1 MKKGYILAIALLAGG
16 LTVGCDA
23 LFDTPEKA
31 AKEVME
37 SIFAA
42 DIDRLKGRICSAR
55 SAELL
60 KQSENQIKVFK
71 EVMKLAKVDLSGV
84 SFTADISGDTATV
97 KTSGKMK
104 IEVSFAGQTQTQ
116 EQSLDNTPP
125 IKLIKEGGT
134 WKICDTF
141 GG

>member
-31 AKEVME
+31 AKEAME

-55 SAELL
+55 SGELL

>member
-37 SIFAA
+37 SLFAA
-42 DIDRLKGRICSAR
+42 DIDKLKGRVCSAR
-55 SAELL
+55 SDDLL
-60 KQSENQIKVFK
+60 KQSENQIKALK
-71 EVMKLAKVDLSGV
+71 DIMKLAKVDLSGV

-97 KTSGKMK
+97 KASGKMK
-104 IEVSFAGQTQTQ
+104 IEVSLAGQTQTQ
-116 EQSLDNTPP
+116 EQSLDNSPP
-125 IKLIKEGGT
+125 FKLIREGGT